1 MSQQM
6 MMEPPESQSPESQ
19 SPESD
24 SETRVS
30 VGEEFNRTL
39 EKLLPWMVSVLM
51 HMAVL
56 LIAFFLLWSAGS
68 TAVEEDNLTMILS
81 PTQKFDPLD
90 DTYKLDTA
98 TAALVPQVQTTPP
111 PEGDPDALKVVAIES
126 QAHMRFTDLRSHAI
140 DKLGVPKG
148 RDKGVIF
155 DGTGDGPGGGDARA
169 IVYCVD
175 ASGSMVDSF
184 AYVIND
190 LKAAIRRLSPEQ
202 RFTVIFFQAGAALE
216 VPVPQRGYKRATEA
230 NMKLVCDWISTEAG
244 HVIPRGSTDPVN
256 AVKMALGY
264 QPQLMYLLSDNITG
278 HGRYQVN
285 QQDLLALI
293 DRTQHSRPMKTRI
306 NTIQF
311 LYPDPLGTLRLI
323 AEENG
328 GKLKFVDE
336 SLMKPRSMRRN
347 VSAD

>member
-6 MMEPPESQSPESQ
+6 MMEPPESQ

-30 VGEEFNRTL
+30 VGEELNRTL

-68 TAVEEDNLTMILS
+68 TAVEEENLTVTLK
-81 PTQKFDPLD
+81 PVQRFDPLD
-90 DTYKLDTA
+90 DTYKPDLTTA
-98 TAALVPQVQTTPP
+98 SILHPTVESPQP
-111 PEGDPDALKVVAIES
+111 PEGDPMSPVLIETNNAS
-126 QAHMRFTDLRSHAI
+126 PSLIGVRGPASMQA
-140 DKLGVPKG
+140 GVPHGKG
-148 RDKGVIF
+148 IGGIF
-155 DGTGDGPGGGDARA
+155 GPPGEYGDAKT

-256 AVKMALGY
+256 AVKLALGY

-336 SLMKPRSMRRN
+336 SLMKPRSMRWN